1 MNRFIAL
8 NPHFSHVLNEF
19 PNLQKNDLINLVTAN
34 IEEWKDK
41 PSLNLIK
48 EISKFNESDFIQVL
62 SSIGVISKKTIVYS
76 VAKTE
81 VSSDSNWECS
91 VCTFSMSSKS
101 TRCDM
106 CGMPKDDSSV
116 NEYAS
121 ASTSASTS
129 AFAYAAGGSASLA
142 TDKFSADNTDNW
154 EIYTGKK
161 KNFIIT
167 DTYINEIAIGGGATI
182 NTTGLND
189 YSDTSSVLSNGSGT
203 ATAATGA
210 GGGSNTIQ
218 NHPMTLKFKHTPIA
232 QKLYVKGWTESNAPF
247 PNNIENDLLEHFNNA
262 ICRARETEHTNYV
275 IGIQPLPKPNS
286 VFLVFANNAIATAA
300 MQLNLKVYWKNS
312 YLEVKRPQ
320 GYINDDDS
328 IIGPLTMNVV
338 IEKPNS
344 KLAPIMSNADRKE
357 IERKEMQKK
366 LDKKKIITA
375 SGAAAGTAAGAAAA
389 GLGKAI
395 GLPPLAPKKKIV
407 PVTPTLNAQ
416 EQTLVD
422 SIKSKLKKSS
432 LNCIELLCCVDK
444 RDKCF
449 KFDDLLDV
457 CMVLNDHKVF
467 FASIKNNKLLI
478 KTSAEDK
485 KAYNIENHTP
495 VIKQHVEDFCD
506 LLRLVKFPMFA
517 FA

>member
-8 NPHFSHVLNEF
+8 NPHFTQVLNEY

-41 PSLNLIK
+41 PSLKLIQ
-48 EISKFNESDFIQVL
+48 EISNFNESDFIQVL
-62 SSIGVISKKTIVYS
+62 SSIGVITKKTIVYS
-76 VAKTE
+76 LPKIE
-81 VSSDSNWECS
+81 VSSNSNWECS

-101 TRCDM
+101 TSCDM
-106 CGMPKDDSSV
+106 CGMPKDDSGV
-116 NEYAS
+116 KEYVS
-121 ASTSASTS
+121 AAVVGGGGGHIAPPPPISATFEFST
-129 AFAYAAGGSASLA
+129 
-142 TDKFSADNTDNW
+142 DNTENW
-154 EIYTGKK
+154 EIYTGNTKK

-167 DTYINEIAIGGGATI
+167 DTYINDMAAGGA
-182 NTTGLND
+182 
-189 YSDTSSVLSNGSGT
+189 SSETSSVISNGS
-203 ATAATGA
+203 A
-210 GGGSNTIQ
+210 SNTII

-232 QKLYVKGWTESNAPF
+232 QKLYVKGWSESNAPF
-247 PNNIENDLLEHFNNA
+247 PNNTENDLVEHFNNA
-262 ICRARETEHTNYV
+262 VCRARETEYTSYV

-286 VFLVFANNAIATAA
+286 VFLIFANNAIATAA
-300 MQLNLKVYWKNS
+300 LQLNLKVYWKNS

-320 GYINDDDS
+320 GYVNDDDS

-338 IEKPNS
+338 IEKPNT
-344 KLAPIMSNADRKE
+344 KLPPIMSSANRKE
-357 IERKEMQKK
+357 IERKETQKK
-366 LDKKKIITA
+366 LDKKKVVTVGSGSISSGGGGGT
-375 SGAAAGTAAGAAAA
+375 GAAGG
-389 GLGKAI
+389 GGKAI
-395 GLPPLAPKKKIV
+395 GLPPLAPKKKVV
-407 PVTPTLNAQ
+407 PVTPTLNA
-416 EQTLVD
+416 EEKILVD
-422 SIKSKLKKSS
+422 SIKAKLKKSS